1 MRAIQDFDLDH
12 QSWEDIAYHYAVFP
26 TGALFEGRELMFK
39 GSHVKLQN
47 TGKIGVVCIGDFDA
61 SLRNLFEGR
70 AYGGNS
76 VQPAMLASL
85 GRLSRTLV
93 ANFPISTFGGHKEY
107 GETETCPGTNL
118 LPAVQVMRA
127 RLRLA
132 APTFRKL

>member
-1 MRAIQDFDLDH
+1 
-12 QSWEDIAYHYAVFP
+12 
-26 TGALFEGRELMFK
+26 MFK

-47 TGKIGVVCIGDFDA
+47 TGEIGVVCIGDFDA

-76 VQPAMLASL
+76 VQPPMLASL
-85 GRLSRTLV
+85 ERLSRTLV

-107 GETETCPGTNL
+107 GETETCPGNNL

-132 APTFRKL
+132 PTFRKL